1 MLPPAE
7 KIPRQGSEGIPLPEY
22 FGNLLEYFGG
32 KVRPRLKPNEGTI
45 AMWINN
51 NGRPVGKKIKKI
63 YL

>member
-22 FGNLLEYFGG
+22 FGNILQYFE
-32 KVRPRLKPNEGTI
+32 KNVRPKLQPKKHTI

-51 NGRPVGKKIKKI
+51 NGRPVGKKINI
-63 YL
+63 